1 MKASDLIGP
10 NPILQKKKEANPE
23 KIPVSK
29 KKSTNSANESQK
41 SKKSG

>member
-10 NPILQKKKEANPE
+10 NPILQKKDANPD
-23 KIPVSK
+23 KIQVSK
-29 KKSTNSANESQK
+29 KKSTTSANESQK